1 MTITTSDP
9 TRKGVR
15 YPWWEATKTAIAG
28 LAIAAGFHTFVVE
41 VRYIPS
47 ESMTPTLQ
55 VGDQVVVEKLSDWFH
70 PPERGDIVVFRAT
83 PELRARNLKDDMIK
97 RVIGKPGDVVAV
109 SQGKVWVNSQ
119 VLAEPYVRMGATY
132 RFGPVV
138 VPKDQYFVLGDNRN
152 HSYDSHLWGFL
163 PKQDIIGH
171 AAIRLYP
178 LTRFEGL

>member
-1 MTITTSDP
+1 MTITTSDR
-9 TRKGVR
+9 TRKSVHR
-15 YPWWEATKTAIAG
+15 PWWEATKTAIAG
-28 LAIAAGFHTFVVE
+28 LAIAAGFHTVVAE

-55 VGDQVVVEKLSDWFH
+55 VGDQVVVEKLSYWFH

-83 PELRARNLKDDMIK
+83 PKLRARNLKDDMIK

-109 SQGKVWVNSQ
+109 SQGKVWLNGQ
-119 VLAEPYVRMGATY
+119 VLAEPYVQTGATY
-132 RFGPVV
+132 RYGPVI

-163 PKQDIIGH
+163 PKQNIIGH
-171 AAIRLYP
+171 AVIRFCP
-178 LTRFEGL
+178 LTRFGGL

>member
-1 MTITTSDP
+1 MTTSTS
-9 TRKGVR
+9 TRQGVR
-15 YPWWEATKTAIAG
+15 HPWWDATKTAIAG
-28 LAIAAGFHTFVVE
+28 LAIAAGFHTFVAE

-55 VGDQVVVEKLSDWFH
+55 VGDQVIVEKLSYWFH
-70 PPERGDIVVFRAT
+70 PPQRGDVVVFRAT
-83 PELRARNLKDDMIK
+83 SELRVRNLKDDMIK

-109 SQGKVWVNSQ
+109 LQRKVWVNGQ
-119 VLAEPYVRMGATY
+119 VLAEPYVGTGATY

-163 PKQDIIGH
+163 PKQSVVGH
-171 AAIRLYP
+171 AVVRFYP
-178 LTRFEGL
+178 LTRFGLL